1 MLQVRILLG
10 VPKSTHGRKVMHLS
24 CKEDDEI
31 AIFSVCSM
39 KTFRIK
45 SKIVD
50 DVEWFYAEQ
59 FINDEWIIPVNTENR
74 LSYEKFEKVWWKYV
88 KHPPKTLGFKS
99 RDFLEVLIEQEIN
112 HPMCGI
118 YWHDWY
124 GDRTKVLD

>member
-1 MLQVRILLG
+1 
-10 VPKSTHGRKVMHLS
+10 MHLS

-31 AIFSVCSM
+31 AIFSVCSINM

-45 SKIVD
+45 SKIID

-59 FINDEWIIPVNTENR
+59 FINDEWTIPVNTENHI
-74 LSYEKFEKVWWKYV
+74 SYEKFEKVTKYKFRFIPYPAYI

-99 RDFLEVLIEQEIN
+99 KEFLEKLIDQEIN
-112 HPMCGI
+112 YPMCGI

-124 GDRTKVLD
+124 GDMTKILD